1 MYMLT
6 FIIVVVY
13 GLFVWK
19 QICVQVFI
27 VRLSKYRLWG
37 SNYNKFRIPLTVLST
52 PHTFA
57 CPKPGPKCTMSYVVI
72 FCVQ

>member
-37 SNYNKFRIPLTVLST
+37 TNYNINRFKHAT
-52 PHTFA
+52 
-57 CPKPGPKCTMSYVVI
+57 YVCL
-72 FCVQ
+72 FQAKT

>member
-37 SNYNKFRIPLTVLST
+37 TNYNINRFKHATYVCLSQ
-52 PHTFA
+52 A
-57 CPKPGPKCTMSYVVI
+57 KA
-72 FCVQ
+72 